1 MNAQSVATHMP
12 QEERLTNNIISTE
25 KVTILSIGRGGVG
38 YFFLCKTTIKT
49 TVKAPINTKFGVN
62 DIIIAS
68 YVVIFPPPFIGR
80 WSTAL
85 CS

>member
-38 YFFLCKTTIKT
+38 YFLCDKKSL
-49 TVKAPINTKFGVN
+49 VN
-62 DIIIAS
+62 SATYVAISVVRDI
-68 YVVIFPPPFIGR
+68 
-80 WSTAL
+80 STQTSTL
-85 CS
+85 GN